1 MSIISCV
8 PNVSEGRRREVIQAI
23 SDAVGSVR
31 GVRLLDATS
40 DYEMNRTV
48 MTFLG
53 NGVSLRKA
61 VHRLMQSALDSIDI
75 SKHRGKHPR
84 MGIVDVIPFVPVGD
98 TTMEQCVKLARQVG
112 KDIADS
118 FGVPV
123 YLYEQ
128 AATGPER
135 VSIDSIR
142 DGEFEGFSEKMKRPE
157 WRPDFGPA
165 RVHPTAGVV
174 AVGARPPLHAL
185 NIELATGDVELAGKV
200 AEAVRRAGG
209 EPKRLRT
216 LVVNHGPHPRVR
228 LSVSVVNHRS
238 VPLYV
243 VVEAARKEAQRL
255 GVEIAAVELVGLIV
269 TDAILDCLKHYLQL
283 ELDPAQI
290 LELHLPKK
298 R

>member
-8 PNVSEGRRREVIQAI
+8 PNISEGRRREVVREI
-23 SDAVGSVR
+23 SEAVGSVR
-31 GVRLLDATS
+31 GVRLLDTTS

-53 NGVSLRKA
+53 SGVSLRKA
-61 VHRLMQSALDSIDI
+61 AHRLMHAAIERIDI
-75 SKHRGKHPR
+75 SRHRGKHPR
-84 MGIVDVIPFVPVGD
+84 MGIVDVIPFVPIGD

-112 KDIADS
+112 RDIADS

-128 AATGPER
+128 AASSPER
-135 VSIDSIR
+135 MSIDNIR
-142 DGEFEGFSEKMKRPE
+142 EGEFEGFPEKMKKPE
-157 WRPDFGPA
+157 WRPDFGPD
-165 RVHPTAGVV
+165 RVHPTAGVI

-216 LVVNHGPHPRVR
+216 LVVNHGPNPMVR
-228 LSVSVVNHRS
+228 LSVTVVNHKS

-243 VVEAARKEAQRL
+243 VVEAVREEARRL

-269 TDAILDCLKHYLQL
+269 TDAILDCLKHYMNL